1 MRAKDRPLA
10 NDFVPDAE
18 FDRLLKA
25 WFGNLARVLLPGRA
39 FYLWGG
45 YANVGNYPPVLKEV
59 GLYYSQAIIWDKQH
73 PVLTRKDYM
82 GAHEWCFYGWREG
95 AAHQFFGPNNA
106 TDLWSVKKVSPQAM
120 IHLCFHPDALVLT
133 ESGYRPIRAVR
144 AGDRVFSGDGRFH
157 DVTHASSHPYTSECL
172 YRISAKGGNVTTDTS
187 DNHPFLIWRPTRR
200 RAAFVGGEVGWVRG
214 DEVRIGDYTMT
225 PILAGDGPDPFP
237 EVDED
242 YWFLFGLYLAQGHLQ
257 RAGHGDRRYPVFS
270 IHKRRQGLGRAHLQV
285 VAERTRIRPQRL
297 RADAIQRP
305 EGDGVRR
312 GRRRA
317 VRDAGRAGC
326 RRQAS
331 RPGGL
336 YTAAHKRSAVLH
348 GWLNGDGCKVH
359 DRAYWQ
365 GNTVSADLA
374 AHLCLLAESVGY
386 RANLYTYDPPADPGG
401 IGERRF
407 QSRRRVY
414 YLYFYEGGQLARRG
428 CPTRMEHDGREY
440 SLRYVKRVEPIRYEG
455 EVWNLSV
462 DGCPADRPVDDQ
474 RARQP
479 AGPQRRHEGRRLP
492 VPVRDRADQPLADRR
507 PPVAPRHVGSGPR
520 LVDEDQPLRI
530 KGRLG
535 GPPLPALRGHVRTD
549 LLGGPRH
556 FFFTV
561 RPRAATARHR
571 VDRATASPRQCAA
584 GPGWRP
590 AIGEP
595 PRAAGRRRRPSSAG
609 GRCGPAPGRQPR
621 SRAAVA

>member
-1 MRAKDRPLA
+1 M
-10 NDFVPDAE
+10 
-18 FDRLLKA
+18 
-25 WFGNLARVLLPGRA
+25 LLPGRA

-133 ESGYRPIRAVR
+133 ESGYRPIRAFGPATGCSPATAASTTSR
-144 AGDRVFSGDGRFH
+144 TR
-157 DVTHASSHPYTSECL
+157 SSHPYTSECL
-172 YRISAKGGNVTTDTS
+172 YRISAKGGNVTTDAS

-270 IHKRRQGLGRAHLQV
+270 IHKRRQTPGRCIYRWWPNAREYDPNDYEPTPSSGLRVMAF
-285 VAERTRIRPQRL
+285 
-297 RADAIQRP
+297 
-305 EGDGVRR
+305 DG
-312 GRRRA
+312 
-317 VRDAGRAGC
+317 DAGELFETLGGRGAAGKRLAPEVFTLPRA
-326 RRQAS
+326 
-331 RPGGL
+331 
-336 YTAAHKRSAVLH
+336 KRSAVLH

-414 YLYFYEGGQLARRG
+414 YLYFYEGGQLAKRG

-479 AGPQRRHEGRRLP
+479 AGPQCRHEGRRLP

-571 VDRATASPRQCAA
+571 VDRATASPRR
-584 GPGWRP
+584 WRSS
-590 AIGEP
+590 ARVASGDW
-595 PRAAGRRRRPSSAG
+595 RAAS
-609 GRCGPAPGRQPR
+609 R
-621 SRAAVA
+621 SRSA